1 MKSSASEP
9 GLKCS
14 LAGTDCCFKL
24 KERSSAPEGWEAR
37 KGYLFQVQEY
47 AGVGVSLIEVLKRV
61 SKSANPVGKN

>member
-37 KGYLFQVQEY
+37 KGYLFQASGICRGRGFTY
-47 AGVGVSLIEVLKRV
+47 
-61 SKSANPVGKN
+61 